1 MAKKEKIAN
10 SKKPLDEKYGSKA
23 IRQSKLEA
31 WENPDKGRDYT
42 ISLTLPEFTC
52 LCPRSGFPDFA
63 TFYVEYSPDQKIV
76 ELKSLKLYINSYR
89 DVPISH
95 EGAANKVLKDLVDLL
110 DPRWMEVVAD
120 FNVRGNIKAVITA
133 THIKEEKEI

>member
-1 MAKKEKIAN
+1 MPKNNDKQSSRE
-10 SKKPLDEKYGSKA
+10 PEQKYGQKA
-23 IRQSKLEA
+23 IAEAKLET
-31 WENPDKGRDYT
+31 WENPHKDQDYT

-63 TFYVEYSPDQKIV
+63 TFYIDYIPDQKIV

-95 EGAANKVLKDLVDLL
+95 EDVANRVLRDLVELL
-110 DPRWMEVVAD
+110 DPRWIEVVAD

-133 THIKEEKEI
+133 SHAQEETEL